1 MAVDLFIPKVW
12 AAELLTALDKTLV
25 AGQSGVT
32 NRNYEGEIANFG
44 DTVHIG
50 SLSNPTISDYV
61 KNTTVINPQTLSTT
75 DQTLVVDQAK
85 YFAFEVDDV
94 DARQVRDG
102 GVLMTRAAQQA
113 AYGLAEATD
122 TFLLTKMTTGATN
135 IVPATDVS
143 TATPGGAYAV
153 VLKLKLLLDKQNV
166 PQDGRFLLV
175 SPDFYA
181 VLLSDQR
188 FIDAAQYG
196 STSPIQN
203 GEVGRVLGFA
213 VIVSNNIPQ
222 GTAGTAATPPAM
234 GEFSNFVVAGHSMA
248 TTFAEQISK
257 VEAYRPESAF
267 SDAIKGLHL
276 YGAKVVRGE
285 ALAVCDVDVTIA

>member
-25 AGQSGVT
+25 AGQTGVT

-50 SLSNPTISDYV
+50 SLSNPTIADYV
-61 KNTTVINPQTLSTT
+61 KNVTAINPQTLTTT
-75 DQTLVVDQAK
+75 DQTLVINQAK

-122 TFLLTKMTTGATN
+122 TFLLSAMATGATN
-135 IVPATDVS
+135 VVPAADVTS
-143 TATPGGAYAV
+143 ATPGGAYSI
-153 VLKLKLLLDKQNV
+153 VLKLKLALDKQNV
-166 PQDGRFLLV
+166 TQDGRFLLV

-181 VLLSDQR
+181 VLLSDPR
-188 FIDAAQYG
+188 FVDAAQYG
-196 STSPIQN
+196 SNAPVQN
-203 GEVGRVLGFA
+203 GEVGRVLGFS
-213 VIVSNNIPQ
+213 VIVSNNLPG
-222 GTAGTAATPPAM
+222 GTAGTPP
-234 GEFSNFVVAGHSMA
+234 EVSNFVIAGHSMA

-267 SDAIKGLHL
+267 SDAVKGLHL

>member
-50 SLSNPTISDYV
+50 SLSNPTIGDYA
-61 KNTTVINPQTLSTT
+61 KNVTVINPETLTTT
-75 DQTLVVDQAK
+75 DQTLVIDQAK

-94 DARQVRDG
+94 DARQVRDNG
-102 GVLMTRAAQQA
+102 SLMSRAAQQA
-113 AYGLAEATD
+113 AYGLAAATD
-122 TFLLTKMTTGATN
+122 TFLLTKMTTGALAGN
-135 IVPATDVS
+135 ILAPQDVTS
-143 TATPGGAYAV
+143 ATPGAAYSI
-153 VLKLKLLLDKQNV
+153 VLKLKLALDKQNV
-166 PQDGRFLLV
+166 TQDGRFLLV

-181 VLLSDQR
+181 VLLSDPR
-188 FIDAAQYG
+188 FVDAAQYG
-196 STSPIQN
+196 SNAPVQN
-203 GEVGRVLGFA
+203 GEVGRVLGFS
-213 VIVSNNIPQ
+213 VMVSNNLPA
-222 GTAGTAATPPAM
+222 GTAGTG
-234 GEFSNFVVAGHSMA
+234 GEVSNFVIAGHSMA
-248 TTFAEQISK
+248 TTYAEQISK

-267 SDAIKGLHL
+267 SDAVKGLHL
-276 YGAKVVRGE
+276 YGAKVVRPE

>member
-25 AGQSGVT
+25 AGQAGVT

-135 IVPATDVS
+135 IVPAADVTS
-143 TATPGGAYAV
+143 ATPGGAYSI
-153 VLKLKLLLDKQNV
+153 VLKLKLALDKQNI
-166 PQDGRFLLV
+166 PQAGRFLLV

-181 VLLSDQR
+181 VLLSDPR
-188 FIDAAQYG
+188 FVDAAQYG
-196 STSPIQN
+196 SNAPVQN
-203 GEVGRVLGFA
+203 GEVGRVLGFS
-213 VIVSNNIPQ
+213 VIVSNNLPG
-222 GTAGTAATPPAM
+222 GTAGINP
-234 GEFSNFVVAGHSMA
+234 EVSNFVVAGHAMA

>member
-50 SLSNPTISDYV
+50 SLSNPTIADYV
-61 KNTTVINPQTLSTT
+61 KNVTAINPQTLTTT
-75 DQTLVVDQAK
+75 DQTLVINQAK

-122 TFLLTKMTTGATN
+122 TFLLSAMSTGATN
-135 IVPATDVS
+135 IVPAADVTS
-143 TATPGGAYAV
+143 ASPGAAYAI
-153 VLKLKLLLDKQNV
+153 VLKLKLALDKQNV
-166 PQDGRFLLV
+166 TQDGRFLLV

-181 VLLSDQR
+181 VLLSDPR
-188 FIDAAQYG
+188 FVDAAQYG
-196 STSPIQN
+196 SNAPVQN
-203 GEVGRVLGFA
+203 GEVGRVLGFS
-213 VIVSNNIPQ
+213 VIVSNNLPA
-222 GTAGTAATPPAM
+222 GTAGTLP
-234 GEFSNFVVAGHSMA
+234 EVSNFVIAGHAMA

-267 SDAIKGLHL
+267 SDAVKGLHL